1 MPTSTA
7 EATWDGALI
16 DGEGTVA
23 LGSDAYEGPYSF
35 ASRFESGDGT
45 NPEELIGAA
54 EAGCYAMAFANMLDE
69 EGYSP
74 ERVHAEAAVTLNADD
89 LEITTVE
96 LTVEATV
103 PDVGTEAFHDVAD
116 QAKEGCPVSKALA
129 GTDIQLDATLQD

>member
-1 MPTSTA
+1 M
-7 EATWDGALI
+7 DGQ
-16 DGEGTVA
+16 GTVA
-23 LGSDAYEGPYSF
+23 LGSGAYEGPYSF
-35 ASRFESGDGT
+35 ASRFQDGDGT

-74 ERVHAEAAVTLNADD
+74 EQVHAEAVVTLDADA

-103 PDVGTEAFHDVAD
+103 PDIDADAFHDIAG
-116 QAKEGCPVSKALA
+116 QAKEGCPVSKVLA
-129 GTDIQLDATLQD
+129 GADIELDATLEG

>member
-1 MPTSTA
+1 MPTSSA
-7 EATWDGALI
+7 EATWNGRLK

-23 LGSDAYEGPYSF
+23 LGSGAYEGAYSF
-35 ASRFESGDGT
+35 ASRFQDGDGT

-69 EGYSP
+69 EGYTP
-74 ERVHAEAAVTLNADD
+74 ESVHAEAVVTLDADA
-89 LEITTVE
+89 LEITTVD

-103 PDVGTEAFHDVAD
+103 PDIDEDAFQELAA

-129 GTDIQLDATLQD
+129 GADITLDATLA